1 MEDVPDLAPLTG
13 TLILALTSYFAAMLM
28 AGLLTAFHR
37 LSALDRNRLLEQ
49 QKLGPVVRSYL
60 GDSRRFEVAISS
72 LYLVAT
78 VLGVVA
84 CGRLLAA
91 SGPEPTGLRFYAVLV
106 VLVVLAWTLGAVLF
120 KMMAAGTAVGYVRL
134 VGTLAWP
141 LTWLLRPWVG
151 GKWHAEGLLLLVM
164 DRLDDTLWASVAQPL
179 LSTGEIRSLIND
191 DEDEVDLDADERA
204 MIRSIFS
211 FHDTAV
217 REIMVPRIDVV
228 GFEQS
233 APLDEVIAT
242 VNECLHS
249 RLPVYDGSVDRVVG
263 VLYAKDLLNL
273 VQDGRLVAEG
283 RTLSDLMRPAY
294 FIPESKKIDEV
305 LDEFR
310 AKRIHMAVVIDEYGG
325 TAGIVTLEDV
335 IEEIVGEIEDEF
347 DEEEPLY
354 EWLDPG
360 SLRVD
365 PKIDLEDLEKV
376 LGRSMP
382 SDPDDNSE
390 TLGGLIYEAAGNVP
404 QPGDIVTVADLE
416 VTVEKVEDQRILLAL
431 LRSAQPLPGWPGAL
445 EPPATDAGPGTSA
458 EAPTRRDDA

>member
-1 MEDVPDLAPLTG
+1 MEDVPDLVPLTG

-91 SGPEPTGLRFYAVLV
+91 FGSEPAGPRFYAVLV

-120 KMMAAGTAVGYVRL
+120 KMMAAGTAIGYVRL

-141 LTWLLRPWVG
+141 LTWLLRPWV
-151 GKWHAEGLLLLVM
+151 GLLLLVM

-191 DEDEVDLDADERA
+191 EEDEVDLDADERA

-283 RTLSDLMRPAY
+283 RAG
-294 FIPESKKIDEV
+294 
-305 LDEFR
+305 
-310 AKRIHMAVVIDEYGG
+310 AVRGRG
-325 TAGIVTLEDV
+325 QRHL
-335 IEEIVGEIEDEF
+335 
-347 DEEEPLY
+347 L
-354 EWLDPG
+354 
-360 SLRVD
+360 LRR
-365 PKIDLEDLEKV
+365 
-376 LGRSMP
+376 GR
-382 SDPDDNSE
+382 
-390 TLGGLIYEAAGNVP
+390 L
-404 QPGDIVTVADLE
+404 
-416 VTVEKVEDQRILLAL
+416 LLAL
-431 LRSAQPLPGWPGAL
+431 
-445 EPPATDAGPGTSA
+445 DV
-458 EAPTRRDDA
+458 